1 MKAKNQKKS
10 KQSKKKPKKHQ
21 LIKGVMALARQS
33 NHKPM
38 TVKQVNNLLQSY
50 DLNII
55 IGYEME
61 NRKQFATI
69 KDLRKN
75 NTWLRNKLDVM
86 YQSQNAYVK
95 RVRENNEEY
104 ETTVAELTEQNDLFR
119 KKLILQYKHF
129 RKLNHKIKKDN

>member
-1 MKAKNQKKS
+1 
-10 KQSKKKPKKHQ
+10 
-21 LIKGVMALARQS
+21 MALARQS

-38 TVKQVNNLLQSY
+38 TVKQVNNLLQAY

-75 NTWLRNKLDVM
+75 NTWLRNKLDLM